1 MVPKVHFLF
10 SSMLWKIPWSGHF
23 FNHKKEKSLHI
34 LRWLA
39 KTLHDFTVRKSSY
52 EIMKNH
58 IHHPELW
65 QKTFFFFKKLNKWVA
80 ITRHGSNNKSSQFL
94 FEKNKTKLCFK
105 TWQQLCVFWCI
116 YKSLNE
122 FSNMKNKR
130 GVHASL
136 S

>member
-1 MVPKVHFLF
+1 MVPKVHFLY
-10 SSMLWKIPWSGHF
+10 SSMLWKTPWSGHF

-65 QKTFFFFKKLNKWVA
+65 GFFFFFLQKTSFFKIKLNKWVA

-94 FEKNKTKLCFK
+94 FEKIKLK
-105 TWQQLCVFWCI
+105 LSSVLKPDNNSVF
-116 YKSLNE
+116 S
-122 FSNMKNKR
+122 
-130 GVHASL
+130 GVFIKV
-136 S
+136 